1 MWMGPRGFFFGICM
15 YKAHLGEIFHP
26 IYNDCRGPSCEFV
39 RFGKILVVLEFC
51 LRRVMCLS
59 TIPNCHFLM

>member
-1 MWMGPRGFFFGICM
+1 MGPRGFFLVFACIR
-15 YKAHLGEIFHP
+15 P
-26 IYNDCRGPSCEFV
+26 IQGRYFTPFYNDCRGPSCEFV

-59 TIPNCHFLM
+59 TIPNCQFLM